1 MGSSRVSTHLPTST
15 EFELELPSGVTLRGE
30 DAGAGPAIVLLHG
43 LSATRRHVVQGS
55 NYLLRHGY
63 RLIGYDARGHGI
75 SGAAP
80 EPEAYEYS
88 DLSADLDAVLDNLA
102 LESFVLAGS
111 SMGAA
116 TAMAF
121 ALREPERVRAMVQ
134 ITPAYGGAPRTDGI
148 DKDKIWIEMADAL
161 ARGPDAFAE
170 AAIPHDMP
178 DKWRDTAKQATI
190 QRMEAHTDLEAV
202 ANAMRVVPWSTAF
215 RGMEQLEDLPIPT
228 LVVASR
234 DAADGLHPY
243 DVAEEYAERLPDAQ
257 LLVEDEDQS
266 PIAWQGARLSRAIE
280 DFLRRHGVE

>member
-1 MGSSRVSTHLPTST
+1 MSTHLPTST
-15 EFELELPSGVTLRGE
+15 EIELELPSGVTLRGE

-75 SGAAP
+75 SDAAP
-80 EPEAYEYS
+80 DPEAYEYS
-88 DLSADLDAVLDNLA
+88 DLGEDLDAVLEHLG

-121 ALREPERVRAMVQ
+121 ALREPERVRALVQ
-134 ITPAYGGAPRTDGI
+134 ITPAYGGEPRTDGV

-161 ARGPDAFAE
+161 ARGPEAFAE

-178 DKWRDTAKQATI
+178 DKWRDTAKEATI

-215 RGMEQLEDLPIPT
+215 DGMEQVEGLDVPT
-228 LVVASR
+228 LVVGSR
-234 DAADGLHPY
+234 DEADSLHPFE
-243 DVAEEYAERLPDAQ
+243 VAEDYAERMPNAE

-280 DFLRRHGVE
+280 DFLRRNGVE

>member
-1 MGSSRVSTHLPTST
+1 VSTHLPTST
-15 EFELELPSGVTLRGE
+15 EIELELPSGITLRGE

-75 SGAAP
+75 SGAP
-80 EPEAYEYS
+80 EDPKAYEYS
-88 DLSADLDAVLDNLA
+88 DLSEDLDAVLDHVELD
-102 LESFVLAGS
+102 SFVLAGS

-148 DKDKIWIEMADAL
+148 DKDRIWIEMADAL
-161 ARGPDAFAE
+161 AHGPEAFAE
-170 AAIPHDMP
+170 AAIPRDMP
-178 DKWRDTAKQATI
+178 ERWRDTAKEATI

-215 RGMEQLEDLPIPT
+215 EGMEQVESLEVPT
-228 LVVASR
+228 LVVGSR
-234 DAADGLHPY
+234 DEADGLHPFE
-243 DVAEEYAERLPDAQ
+243 VAEEYAERMPNAE

-280 DFLRRHGVE
+280 DFLRRNGIE

>member
-1 MGSSRVSTHLPTST
+1 MSTHLPTST
-15 EFELELPSGVTLRGE
+15 EIELELPSGVTLRGE

-43 LSATRRHVVQGS
+43 LSATRRNVLQGS

-63 RLIGYDARGHGI
+63 RLIGYDARGHGV
-75 SGAAP
+75 SGAP
-80 EPEAYEYS
+80 DDPGAYEYS
-88 DLSADLDAVLDNLA
+88 DLSADLDGVLDHLG
-102 LESFVLAGS
+102 LETFVLAGS

-121 ALREPERVRAMVQ
+121 ALREPDRVRAMVQ

-148 DKDKIWIEMADAL
+148 DKDRIWIEMADAL
-161 ARGPDAFAE
+161 SHGPERFAE
-170 AAIPHDMP
+170 AAIPDDMP
-178 DKWRDTAKQATI
+178 ERWRETAKEATI

-215 RGMEQLEDLPIPT
+215 EGMEQLEDLRIPT

-234 DAADGLHPY
+234 DEADGLHPY
-243 DVAEEYAERLPDAQ
+243 DVAEEYAERLPESE
-257 LLVEDEDQS
+257 LLVEDEDQA

-280 DFLRRHGVE
+280 DFLRRRGVE

>member
-1 MGSSRVSTHLPTST
+1 MSTHLPTST
-15 EFELELPSGVTLRGE
+15 EIELELPSGVTLRGE
-30 DAGAGPAIVLLHG
+30 DAGAGPAVVLLHG

-63 RLIGYDARGHGI
+63 RLVGYDARGHGI

-80 EPEAYEYS
+80 DPKAYEYS
-88 DLSADLDAVLDNLA
+88 DLGADLDAVLDHLA

-121 ALREPERVRAMVQ
+121 ALREPERVRALVQ
-134 ITPAYGGAPRTDGI
+134 ITPAYGGAPRTDGV
-148 DKDKIWIEMADAL
+148 DKDRIWIEMADAL
-161 ARGPDAFAE
+161 ADGPERFAE
-170 AAIPHDMP
+170 TAIPHDMP
-178 DKWRDTAKQATI
+178 EKWRETAKEATI

-215 RGMEQLEDLPIPT
+215 EGMDQLEDLDIPT

-234 DAADGLHPY
+234 DEADGLHPY
-243 DVAEEYAERLPDAQ
+243 EVAAEYAERLPAGE
-257 LLVEDEDQS
+257 LLVEDDDQS

-280 DFLRRHGVE
+280 DFLRRSGVE

>member
-1 MGSSRVSTHLPTST
+1 MSTHLPTST
-15 EFELELPSGVTLRGE
+15 EIELELPSGVTLRGE

-43 LSATRRHVVQGS
+43 LSATRKHVVQGS
-55 NYLLRHGY
+55 NYLLRQGY
-63 RLIGYDARGHGI
+63 RLVAYDARGHGI
-75 SGAAP
+75 SDAAP
-80 EPEAYEYS
+80 DAEAYEYS
-88 DLSADLDAVLDNLA
+88 DLGDDLDAMLDHLS

-121 ALREPERVRAMVQ
+121 ALREPERVRAMIQ
-134 ITPAYGGAPRTDGI
+134 ITPAYGGVPRTDGI
-148 DKDKIWIEMADAL
+148 DKDRIWIEMADAL
-161 ARGPDAFAE
+161 AKGPEAFAE

-178 DKWRDTAKQATI
+178 EKWRDTAKEATI

-202 ANAMRVVPWSTAF
+202 ANAMRTVPWSTAF
-215 RGMEQLEDLPIPT
+215 QGMEQLEDLRVPT

-234 DAADGLHPY
+234 DDADGLHPY
-243 DVAEEYAERLPDAQ
+243 DVAEEYAERLPESE

-280 DFLRRHGVE
+280 DFLRRNGVE

>member
-1 MGSSRVSTHLPTST
+1 VSTHLPTST
-15 EFELELPSGVTLRGE
+15 EIELELPSGVTLRGE

-43 LSATRRHVVQGS
+43 LSATRKHVVQGS
-55 NYLLRHGY
+55 NYLLRQGY

-80 EPEAYEYS
+80 RPEAYEYS
-88 DLSADLDAVLDNLA
+88 DLSQDLDAVLA
-102 LESFVLAGS
+102 HLELERFVLAGS

-121 ALREPERVRAMVQ
+121 ALREPDRVQAMVQ
-134 ITPAYGGAPRTDGI
+134 ITPAYGGKPRTDGI
-148 DKDKIWIEMADAL
+148 DQDRIWIEMADAL
-161 ARGPDAFAE
+161 ARGPEAFAE
-170 AAIPHDMP
+170 AAIPRDMP

-215 RGMEQLEDLPIPT
+215 EGMGQVESLDLPT

-234 DAADGLHPY
+234 DEADGLHPFE
-243 DVAEEYAERLPDAQ
+243 VAEDYAERMPNAE
-257 LLVEDEDQS
+257 LLVEDEDHS

-280 DFLRRHGVE
+280 DFLTRNGVE

>member
-1 MGSSRVSTHLPTST
+1 VSTHLPTST
-15 EFELELPSGVTLRGE
+15 EIELDLPSGITLRGE
-30 DAGAGPAIVLLHG
+30 DAGAGPALVLLHG
-43 LSATRRHVVQGS
+43 LSATRRNVLQGS
-55 NYLLRHGY
+55 NYLLRSGY

-75 SGAAP
+75 SGAP
-80 EPEAYEYS
+80 DDPRAYEYS
-88 DLSADLDAVLDNLA
+88 DLSRDLDAVLDHLG
-102 LESFVLAGS
+102 LESFVLAGG

-148 DKDKIWIEMADAL
+148 DKDRIWIEMADAL
-161 ARGPDAFAE
+161 ADGPEAFAE

-178 DKWRDTAKQATI
+178 DRWRETAKEATI

-215 RGMEQLEDLPIPT
+215 EGMEQLEGLAVPT
-228 LVVASR
+228 LVVGSR
-234 DAADGLHPY
+234 DEADGLHPFE
-243 DVAEEYAERLPDAQ
+243 VAEEYAERLPNAE

-280 DFLRRHGVE
+280 DFLRRNGIE